1 MNLANPRSE
10 TTRPDPHRPEAPV
23 LPGQATGAQ
32 PSVVGDFLFGLG
44 EAADYVA
51 GKGTLFERVQR
62 TGHAVLASS
71 GAVRVTQ
78 EDGGLHCL
86 LADLVAGDPRNPD
99 PSGWRGRFVSLRLD
113 PAASSVDVAV
123 DQFATLPLY
132 YLARGGSLLLATDL
146 RHLLDCPWVQREADP
161 LAVYHLLNF
170 GFIPAPHTIVGE
182 VRRLQPASRLAFA
195 DGRLDIHRYWRPP
208 YAEDLDGDEDNL
220 AERLRERIVS
230 TVQRYRPEGDAGWGC
245 FLSGGTDSSS
255 ITSILARQDPQRTV
269 HGFSI
274 GFAEAGYDEL
284 DFARMAAQA
293 CGAQSHAREV
303 GRDDTLALLPTLID
317 LCDQP
322 FGNAS
327 TIPSYSCAHLAAD
340 SGVSMLL
347 AGDGG
352 DEIFG
357 GNERYAKDH
366 WLGSFHA
373 LPRPLRAVGQAVG
386 RVASHGRSLLLQ
398 RVANFTE
405 RGALPNPD
413 RFYTDESFAS
423 ECYDALLTP
432 AFAARVPR
440 DASLD
445 FLRESYTDCRARSEL
460 HRLMCLDLDFAIAQ
474 CDLVK
479 VHGASRAAGVSVRY
493 PYLDVDLVEFTGR
506 LAARWKVHGSRK
518 RVLFKRAMA
527 DVLPRAILEK
537 RKQGFG
543 LPVAVWLTHDATF
556 RELTRDTLLGE
567 RARSRGWLQP
577 AQVEKLLREHDAG
590 SWDWSGEIWRLL
602 ALELWMEHYLDR

>member
-1 MNLANPRSE
+1 MNLANLSD
-10 TTRPDPHRPEAPV
+10 TTRPTRA
-23 LPGQATGAQ
+23 AQ
-32 PSVVGDFLFGLG
+32 PDAPRAADRAADTQPGVVGDFLFGLG
-44 EAADYVA
+44 DAADYVA
-51 GKGTLFERVQR
+51 GKAAMFDRLQ
-62 TGHAVLASS
+62 HAGQAALASS
-71 GAVRVTQ
+71 GAVRVTAH
-78 EDGGLHCL
+78 DGALHCL

-99 PSGWRGRFVSLRLD
+99 PSSWRGRFVSLRLD

-161 LAVYHLLNF
+161 LAIYHLLNF
-170 GFIPAPHTIVGE
+170 GFIPAPHTIVGA
-182 VRRLQPASRLAFA
+182 VRRVQPATRLAFA
-195 DGRLDIHRYWRPP
+195 DGRMEIRRYWRPP

-220 AERLRERIVS
+220 AEQLRERIVA
-230 TVQRYRPEGDAGWGC
+230 TVQRYRPDGDAGWGC

-284 DFARMAAQA
+284 DFARIAARA

-327 TIPSYSCAHLAAD
+327 TIPSYSCAQLAAD

-357 GNERYAKDH
+357 GNERYGKDH
-366 WLGSFHA
+366 WLGTFHS
-373 LPRPLRAVGQAVG
+373 LPRPLRAIGEAMG
-386 RVASHGRSLLLQ
+386 RIAGHGHSRLLQ
-398 RVANFTE
+398 RVANFAE

-423 ECYDALLTP
+423 EYYDALLAP

-445 FLRESYTDCRARSEL
+445 FLRESYADCRARSEL

-506 LAARWKVHGSRK
+506 LAAHWKVRGSRK

-543 LPVAVWLTHDATF
+543 LPVAVWLTHDAKF

-567 RARSRGWLQP
+567 RARSRGWLRP
-577 AQVEKLLREHDAG
+577 AQIEKLLREHDAG

>member
-1 MNLANPRSE
+1 MNLATPVPAA
-10 TTRPDPHRPEAPV
+10 TRPDAP
-23 LPGQATGAQ
+23 
-32 PSVVGDFLFGLG
+32 PSGLVGDFLFGLG

-51 GKGTLFERVQR
+51 GKAAAFDRAERHGQATLA
-62 TGHAVLASS
+62 TS
-71 GAVRVTQ
+71 GAVRLAR
-78 EDGGLHCL
+78 DGDRLHCL
-86 LADLVAGDPRNPD
+86 LGDLVAGDARDAD
-99 PSGWRGRFVSLRLD
+99 PSAWRGRFTSLRFD
-113 PAASSVDVAV
+113 AAASTVDAAT
-123 DQFATLPLY
+123 DHFATLPLY
-132 YLARGGSLLLATDL
+132 YLARGESLLLATDL
-146 RHLLDCPWVQREADP
+146 RHLLDCPWVRRDADP
-161 LAVYHLLNF
+161 LAIYHLLNF
-170 GFIPAPHTIVGE
+170 GFIPAPYTILAE
-182 VRRLQPASRLAFA
+182 AKRLQPASRLSFA
-195 DGRLDIHRYWRPP
+195 GGRLDVRRYWRPP
-208 YAEDLDGDEDNL
+208 YAEDLDGDEGKL
-220 AERLRERIVS
+220 AAELRERIVA
-230 TVQRYRPEGDAGWGC
+230 TVQRYRPGGDGDWGC

-255 ITSILARQDPQRTV
+255 ITSILARQFPQRTV
-269 HGFSI
+269 HAFSI

-284 DFARMAAQA
+284 EFARMAAEA

-303 GRDDTLALLPTLID
+303 GREDTLALLPTLID

-327 TIPSYSCAHLAAD
+327 TIPTHSCARLAAD
-340 SGVSMLL
+340 NGVSMLL

-366 WLGSFHA
+366 WLGAFHA
-373 LPRPLRAVGQAVG
+373 LPRPLRVLGQAVG
-386 RVASHGRSLLLQ
+386 RAAGHGSSRLLQ
-398 RVANFTE
+398 RVANFAA
-405 RGALPNPD
+405 RGSLPNPD

-423 ECYDALLTP
+423 ECYDELLAP

-445 FLRESYTDCRARSEL
+445 FLRQGWSECRARSEL
-460 HRLMCLDLDFAIAQ
+460 HRLMCLDLDFAISQ

-479 VHGASRAAGVSVRY
+479 VHGASRTAGVSVRY

-506 LAARWKVHGSRK
+506 LAARWKVDGSRK

-543 LPVAVWLTHDATF
+543 LPVAVWLTHDAQF

-567 RARSRGWLQP
+567 RARGRGWLQP
-577 AQVEKLLREHDAG
+577 AHIEALLREHDAG

-602 ALELWMEHYLDR
+602 ALELWMERYLDR